1 MLREAYEDAV
11 RAAAAPAAAA
21 APLAVATLDSD
32 RGRRAAHEGL
42 RAASLALDYHG
53 QIAGQ
58 PGPEDSDPTAV
69 GCRPDADG
77 WPRKDSDPSLWTHCA
92 ETTAEQ
98 AAAAAAA
105 ARTIR
110 HGKALQRMAEAGVLF
125 TSL

>member
-11 RAAAAPAAAA
+11 RAAAAPA